1 MPPHDS
7 TPDSTPNATPRR
19 TWLRVVVIAAVVL
32 SALAIFAVVARR
44 TFLRHEFDL
53 STLIDDSAGI
63 KPSSPVMLNGID
75 VGHVVGVVLSGSP
88 DPNKTVRITMRFPR
102 RILTEIPADS
112 TAAIT
117 SANVLGDKYID
128 VSRGR
133 SPKAVEP
140 GAEIVSSPTQDISTA
155 LSRANAPLNQVSD
168 ILAHIDKILAYVST
182 RQGTLGKFLNDP
194 SFQKHIT
201 TVSGDQTQLI
211 KDVNNGRGVIVRFH
225 EISAEVQKPIARI
238 NAIETDFRQGS
249 GSAGRFLN
257 DPNTPTLTAQADSV
271 MKEARQ
277 LMADFNAGN
286 RTTELMDRIQKLN
299 GKLDDTVARVDSG
312 QGTLGQWIV
321 NPQLRD
327 SLHRVSEELNRL
339 TADFSKHPTRFV
351 QIRLGLF

>member
-1 MPPHDS
+1 MPSHDS
-7 TPDSTPNATPRR
+7 TPDSAPRR
-19 TWLRVVVIAAVVL
+19 MWLRMAVIGAVVL
-32 SALAIFAVVARR
+32 SALAVIAIVARR

-75 VGHVVGVVLSGSP
+75 VGHVVRVVLSGSRDP
-88 DPNKTVRITMRFPR
+88 DKTVRITMRFPR
-102 RILTEIPADS
+102 RILTEIPDDS

-133 SPKAVEP
+133 SPRQVEP
-140 GAEIVSSPTQDISTA
+140 GAEILSSPTQDIGTA
-155 LSRANAPLNQVSD
+155 LSRANAPLSQVSD
-168 ILAHIDKILAYVST
+168 ILAHVDKILEYVDT
-182 RQGTLGKFLNDP
+182 QQGTLGKFLNNP
-194 SFQKHIT
+194 SFQRHLS

-211 KDVNNGRGVIVRFH
+211 QDVNNGRGALVRFH
-225 EISAEVQKPIARI
+225 ELSAEVQKPMARLD
-238 NAIETDFRQGS
+238 AIETDFLHGS

-257 DPNTPTLTAQADSV
+257 DPYAPTLTA
-271 MKEARQ
+271 EAHGAITEAQQ
-277 LMADFNAGN
+277 LIADFNAGN

-299 GKLDDTVARVDSG
+299 GKLDDTVARIDSG
-312 QGTLGQWIV
+312 QGTLGQLIV

-327 SLHRVSEELNRL
+327 SLQRVNEELNRL